1 MSATTAMT
9 RDGHPIRCLADTHV
23 KRAKELRIGDRFIDR
38 AEDLRG
44 RGITPLIVAA
54 IKDDGTVVG
63 DAEGIKASV
72 EFGPEDWVVW
82 TPNLV
87 PLPPR
92 PPVGGGR
99 DNIQPR
105 GGVPGWSYL
114 KHEHRRS

>member
-1 MSATTAMT
+1 MSATTDLAA
-9 RDGHPIRCLADTHV
+9 DGHPIRCLADRHV

-54 IKDDGTVVG
+54 IKDDGTVIG

-72 EFGPEDWVVW
+72 EFGPEDWVVL
-82 TPNLV
+82 TPQLV

-92 PPVGGGR
+92 PPSGGGR
-99 DNIQPR
+99 DNIPA
-105 GGVPGWSYL
+105 
-114 KHEHRRS
+114 RRTFA